1 MFIFSQLLLNFY
13 KCNKNNIPS
22 YSIVVGLLL
31 YATIYLYILYK
42 HTDYIV
48 LFNKFIIYIVGVD
61 LLISSVYYLSNNS
74 FKNNNFSNL
83 TFTPIPSSLPK
94 IETNDTE
101 NNYDSDVS
109 DDELLETDVEDNVE
123 SEYDD
128 DEDNENEI
136 LNPKIEETLNPKTEE
151 PIYPKIEELFE
162 PKIEETSEPKIE
174 ETSEPKPEPDLVKNI
189 IPIIDVEKKRRG
201 RPKKE

>member
-128 DEDNENEI
+128 EDNENEI

-151 PIYPKIEELFE
+151 PFDPKIEELFE
-162 PKIEETSEPKIE
+162 PKIEEI
-174 ETSEPKPEPDLVKNI
+174 SEPKPEPDLVKNI